1 MNTKRCLHERLCST
15 ARRLW
20 CSGARSTGFGTR
32 IALIAAAA
40 TVTGCAASRHPVSA
54 GMQMTARPE
63 LPAQAAGVPTGAIYQ
78 VAGYRPLFEDRKPRY
93 VGDILT
99 IQINERL
106 NASQKANSSSERTSE
121 IEAKIPGVSGVFGR
135 RLNGLDAKASAANSF
150 DGKGETA
157 SSNLF
162 TGAITVTVIEVL
174 ANGNLRVAGE
184 KQIGIRQNSEVL
196 RFSGVIDP
204 AQIQPGNLVSS
215 TQVADARLDYRG
227 GGYIEEAQIQGWL
240 SRFFNSWSPF

>member
-1 MNTKRCLHERLCST
+1 MRVLALV
-15 ARRLW
+15 A
-20 CSGARSTGFGTR
+20 
-32 IALIAAAA
+32 IAVLA
-40 TVTGCAASRHPVSA
+40 GCAAPRHPVSV
-54 GMQMTARPE
+54 GMQTTAKPE
-63 LPAQAAGVPTGAIYQ
+63 TPVANGGVPTGGIFNGQ
-78 VAGYRPLFEDRKPRY
+78 SYRPLFEDRKPRY
-93 VGDILT
+93 VGDIMT

-106 NASQKANSSSERTSE
+106 NASQKANSASERSSEFEVALPRVRGILGTN
-121 IEAKIPGVSGVFGR
+121 I
-135 RLNGLDAKASAANSF
+135 NGLNATASTDNKF

-162 TGAITVTVIEVL
+162 TGTITVTVIEVL

-196 RFSGVIDP
+196 RFSGVINP
-204 AQIQPGNLVSS
+204 TQIQPGNVVSS

-240 SRFFNSWSPF
+240 ARFFNSVSPF

>member
-1 MNTKRCLHERLCST
+1 VLSV
-15 ARRLW
+15 
-20 CSGARSTGFGTR
+20 
-32 IALIAAAA
+32 ALVVALAA
-40 TVTGCAASRHPVSA
+40 CAAPRHPVSV
-54 GMQMTARPE
+54 GMQTSAKP
-63 LPAQAAGVPTGAIYQ
+63 QAPVANGGIPTGGIFQNANH
-78 VAGYRPLFEDRKPRY
+78 RPLFEDRKPRY
-93 VGDILT
+93 VGDIMT

-106 NASQKANSSSERTSE
+106 NASQKANSNSERSSEFQAT
-121 IEAKIPGVSGVFGR
+121 IPAVRGILGTNI
-135 RLNGLDAKASAANSF
+135 NGLNAAANTDNRF

-162 TGAITVTVIEVL
+162 SGTITVTVIEVL

-196 RFSGVIDP
+196 RFSGVINP
-204 AQIQPGNLVSS
+204 LQIQPGNVVSS

-240 SRFFNSWSPF
+240 GRFFNSVSPF